1 MKDKIIKKTIA
12 FLLYLC
18 IFMATHITPM
28 QANTLS
34 IQGNVNIRVS
44 LSSGINIANFRVER
58 GSYYLIDEGTG
69 IIVGQPAQGALWS
82 IVKKG
87 PVLDVE
93 MGGQPVSIAFKGPL
107 ALIPHDQQA
116 LNLISFSNTMYRATI
131 RFINENEGIRV
142 INELDIERYLYGVV
156 GPEMGTSADFEALK
170 AQAVVSR
177 SYALASMNRRNVFDV
192 TNNITTQVYRGYS
205 AETLPGGSKA
215 IKAVDDTAGE
225 VIYYEDTLVQAF
237 YHANAGGYTAS
248 SENVW
253 HNPLPYLKATPSP
266 YDIFAFNYPHQSR
279 GWPANTYKWERT
291 VSITEAQQMI
301 EKYYQNSSSMNI
313 GSLLNLSTR
322 QLDHATKGTTL
333 CGRVT
338 EVEVYGSAGTG
349 TVIKDQIRNI
359 FGLRSTKFEIKMDS
373 AVFVKNGNN
382 AVVQINSADGLKAIG
397 RDGAIAGVNG
407 GNPNYTVKN
416 KVAARQIPKTFTE
429 ITFDGYGHGHG
440 VGMSQWGA
448 RGMAASGYNYREII
462 EHYYNLGKNDGKLRI
477 LNYYTRGK

>member
-1 MKDKIIKKTIA
+1 MTDKIIKKIIV
-12 FLLYLC
+12 FLLSLC

-34 IQGNVNIRVS
+34 FQGNVNIRVS
-44 LSSGINIANFRVER
+44 LSSGISIANFRVER

-69 IIVGQPAQGALWS
+69 IIVGQPTQGALWS

-93 MGGQPVSIAFKGPL
+93 VGGQSVSIAFKGPL

-116 LNLISFSNTMYRATI
+116 LNLVSFSNTIYRDNI
-131 RFINENEGIRV
+131 RFINENEGVRV
-142 INELDIERYLYGVV
+142 INELDVERYLYGVV
-156 GPEMGTSADFEALK
+156 GPEMGTSADLEALK

-177 SYALASMNRRNVFDV
+177 SYALASMNPRNAFDI
-192 TNNITTQVYRGYS
+192 TNNTTTQVYRGYS
-205 AETLPGGSKA
+205 AETLPGGNKA
-215 IKAVDDTAGE
+215 VKAVDDTSGE
-225 VIYYEDTLVQAF
+225 VIYYGDTLVQAF

-266 YDIFAFNYPHQSR
+266 YDIFAYNYPNQSG
-279 GWPANTYKWERT
+279 GWPANTYKWEKT
-291 VSITEAQQMI
+291 VSLAEAQQMI
-301 EKYYQNSSSMNI
+301 EKYYQNSNSVII

-322 QLDHATKGTTL
+322 QLDHTTKGSTL

-349 TVIKDQIRNI
+349 TVTKDQIRNI
-359 FGLRSTKFEIKMDS
+359 FGLRSTKFEIKIDS
-373 AVFVKNGNN
+373 AVHVKNGTN
-382 AVVQINSADGLKAIG
+382 AIVQMNSADGLKVIG
-397 RDGAIAGVNG
+397 RDGAISDING
-407 GNPNYTVKN
+407 SKPDYAVKG
-416 KVAARQIPKTFTE
+416 KASTRQISKNFSK

-448 RGMAASGYNYREII
+448 RGMAANGYNYREII
-462 EHYYNLGKNDGKLRI
+462 EHYYNPGKYDGKLRI
-477 LNYYTRGK
+477 LNYYARGK